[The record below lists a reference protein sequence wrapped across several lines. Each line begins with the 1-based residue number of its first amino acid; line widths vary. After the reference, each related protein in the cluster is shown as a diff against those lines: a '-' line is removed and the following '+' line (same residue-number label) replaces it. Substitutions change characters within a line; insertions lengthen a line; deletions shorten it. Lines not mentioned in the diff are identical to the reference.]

1 MAITP
6 GKRNRRSMDLFT
18 HALSGAALGAALAP
32 TPRDQLPLMLAGAA
46 AGVAPDLDALC
57 GLRGR
62 LAAWRWHRVLLHG
75 LTAVP
80 LLAFPLYLIAIHLYP
95 EPLPLLGL
103 WLTLVSAL
111 LVHLL
116 LDSVTSF
123 GTVLGFP
130 FSSRRW
136 STRSHFIT
144 DPFILMILLA
154 SLILNIP
161 EIGIALCAAWL
172 IVGFTIRLHVVSTLN
187 RTWSDPA
194 LAARAV
200 HVEPGPYTPFRWL
213 VIVHLASGDYLLAQ
227 VSGRGKILSPWH
239 RESSCCAPG
248 LIRRAYEIPLVQAFL
263 ATADCPCWKV
273 LTSNA
278 GSAEVLLEDL
288 KWRVAAPFRP
298 LAFQIH
304 LEDDPAADRAV
315 QLPLAW
321 LGPVRNPAV
330 CVNDAIVPRDGP
342 SAQ

>member
-1 MAITP
+1 
-6 GKRNRRSMDLFT
+6 MDVIT
-18 HALSGAALGAALAP
+18 HALSGAVIGAACAP
-32 TPRDQLPLMLAGAA
+32 TEREQLPLMLVGAVAGL
-46 AGVAPDLDALC
+46 APDLDALSA
-57 GLRGR
+57 LRGPT
-62 LAAWRWHRVLLHG
+62 AAWRQHRVWLHG
-75 LTAVP
+75 LPTLPAQGLVIYLTTQGLTGIP
-80 LLAFPLYLIAIHLYP
+80 LDPQM
-95 EPLPLLGL
+95 L
-103 WLTLVSAL
+103 WLTIIGGL

-116 LDSVTSF
+116 LDTVTSF

-136 STRSHFIT
+136 SSRSHFIT

-154 SLILNIP
+154 SLALNIP
-161 EIGIALCAAWL
+161 AIGIVLCAAWL
-172 IVGFTIRLHVVSTLN
+172 MVGFAVRLYVVSTLN
-187 RTWSDPA
+187 RSWSDPK
-194 LAARAV
+194 LAVRAI
-200 HVEPGPYTPFRWL
+200 HVEPGPYAPFRWL